1 MEYVEEMIDYCGA
14 PIKEMLDDAN
24 RKLAD
29 QARLINSL
37 RLKIEQDSSDRE
49 QQLGEVIGCI
59 TKLEGSVRMLK
70 MFIWGTIFLVSTWL
84 AIGGSASS
92 LVTIL
97 LAVTSMYV
105 VVG

>member
-1 MEYVEEMIDYCGA
+1 MEYVEEMLDYCVA
-14 PIKEMLDDAN
+14 PLKEMLDDAN

-49 QQLGEVIGCI
+49 QEVGEVRGCI
-59 TKLEGSVRMLK
+59 TKLEGSVRRMKLL
-70 MFIWGTIFLVSTWL
+70 IWGTILLVSTWL
-84 AIGGSASS
+84 AIGRSCSS

-97 LAVTSMYV
+97 LAVTLIYL